1 MDFGVAGFEWDE
13 GNRAKCCK
21 HGLSLSEIETV
32 FSGRPRIAPDLK
44 HGRVEQRFVAI
55 GPTSEGRL
63 AFVVFTWRG
72 ALIRPLSTR
81 YMHAKEIKR
90 YETESS

>member
-1 MDFGVAGFEWDE
+1 MEFEVTGFEWDE
-13 GNRAKCCK
+13 GNRAKCRK
-21 HGLSLSEIETV
+21 HGLSLSDIETV

-44 HGRVEQRFVAI
+44 HVRAEQRFVAI
-55 GPTSEGRL
+55 GPTSGGRL

-72 ALIRPLSTR
+72 TLIRPLSAR

-90 YETESS
+90 YDTGSS